1 MSSSKT
7 KFQCLLVI
15 LVFSVT
21 HGFTNQKLFLQLT
34 HPTTMS
40 ISSPSVQ
47 RVQMPQSRLNPST
60 PVPTLQTRL
69 QMLPG
74 TKPSSSLSSLVPP
87 LLFLLFVFSP
97 IGSLLLGIFNGI
109 FLLVI
114 SVPVVLFLSFQAYTK
129 FFTMQGE
136 RDPRRGSVPTTT
148 APHKSSNSNTLH

>member
-1 MSSSKT
+1 MTSSKT

-21 HGFTNQKLFLQLT
+21 HSFTNQKLFYPLI
-34 HPTTMS
+34 HPTTMP

-47 RVQMPQSRLNPST
+47 RVQMPLSRLNPST
-60 PVPTLQTRL
+60 PVLQTRL

-74 TKPSSSLSSLVPP
+74 NKPSSSLSSLVPP

-148 APHKSSNSNTLH
+148 APHKSSNSNNLH

>member
-21 HGFTNQKLFLQLT
+21 HGFTNQKLFLHLT

-47 RVQMPQSRLNPST
+47 RVQMPLSRLNPST
-60 PVPTLQTRL
+60 PVLQTRL

-74 TKPSSSLSSLVPP
+74 NKPVSSLSSLVPP

-148 APHKSSNSNTLH
+148 APHKSSNSNNLH